1 MCLIAIAY
9 RAHPDHELVVA
20 ANRDEFHA
28 RPALAADWWPDAPQ
42 VWGGRDQ
49 SAGGSWMAVSREG
62 RFAAVTNVRR
72 MLPPKPDAPSRGAL
86 VSDFVR
92 GEQSPEE
99 FLQEL
104 AATAVSYAGF
114 NLLLYANGELHHAG
128 NLPEFTTQRIEPGI
142 HTVSNA
148 SLNTP
153 WPKSRRLAAAMDSWL
168 AEAADDVEPLL
179 AALADRTP
187 AADSELP
194 DTGVGIEMERFL
206 SPPFIC
212 SERYGTRA
220 STVVQI
226 GRERGVWAVE
236 RRFDGAGLPTE
247 SDRRLQL
254 PPN

>member
-9 RAHPDHELVVA
+9 RAHPDYQLVVA

-49 SAGGSWMAVSREG
+49 SAGGSWMAVSRAG

-92 GEQSPEE
+92 GQQSPEE
-99 FLQEL
+99 FLQQL
-104 AATAVSYAGF
+104 ALTAASYAGF
-114 NLLLYANGELHHAG
+114 NLLLYADGELHHAG

-153 WPKSRRLAAAMDSWL
+153 WPKSRRLAAAMESWL
-168 AEAADDVEPLL
+168 VEGAGDSEPLL
-179 AALADRTP
+179 EALADRTP
-187 AADSELP
+187 AADTELP

-220 STVVQI
+220 STVI
-226 GRERGVWAVE
+226 GLGVDGSVNAVE
-236 RRFDGAGLPTE
+236 RRFAAAGDSVGE
-247 SDRRLQL
+247 SALGL
-254 PPN
+254 G

>member
-9 RAHPDHELVVA
+9 RVHPDHELVVA

-49 SAGGSWMAVSREG
+49 SAGGSWMAVSRDG

-92 GEQSPEE
+92 GQQSPED
-99 FLQEL
+99 FLEQL
-104 AATAVSYAGF
+104 APEAAHYAGF
-114 NLLLYANGELHHAG
+114 NLLLFADGELHHAG
-128 NLPEFTTQRIEPGI
+128 NLPEFTTQRVQPGI

-148 SLNTP
+148 SLDTP
-153 WPKSRRLAAAMDSWL
+153 WPKSRRLAAAMERWL
-168 AEAADDVEPLL
+168 SDGADDTEALFT
-179 AALADRTP
+179 ALADRTP
-187 AADSELP
+187 APDTELP

-220 STVVQI
+220 STVIRI
-226 GRERGVWAVE
+226 GVDGALTAVE
-236 RRFDGAGLPTE
+236 QRFAATGAHSGE
-247 SDRRLQL
+247 SAVA
-254 PPN
+254 

>member
-9 RAHPDHELVVA
+9 RAHPDYELVVA

-28 RPALAADWWPDAPQ
+28 RPALAADWWPEAPQ

-49 SAGGSWMAVSREG
+49 SAGGSWMAVSRAG

-86 VSDFVR
+86 VSDFVT

-99 FLQEL
+99 FLQQL
-104 AATAVSYAGF
+104 APQAARYAGF

-128 NLPEFTTQRIEPGI
+128 NLPEFAAQRIEPGI

-153 WPKSRRLAAAMDSWL
+153 WPKSRRLAAAMESWL
-168 AEAADDVEPLL
+168 AEASEDIEPLL

-187 AADSELP
+187 APDAELP

-220 STVVQI
+220 STVIRMGAEGDLFAVEQSFALKGAAGERSVLRKFI
-226 GRERGVWAVE
+226 GR
-236 RRFDGAGLPTE
+236 
-247 SDRRLQL
+247 
-254 PPN
+254 

>member
-9 RAHPDHELVVA
+9 RAHPDCELVVA

-92 GEQSPEE
+92 GQQSPEE
-99 FLQEL
+99 FLQQL
-104 AATAVSYAGF
+104 AQSAASYAGF
-114 NLLLYANGELHHAG
+114 NLLLYAGGELHHAG
-128 NLPEFTTQRIEPGI
+128 NLPQFQSHRMEPGI

-153 WPKSRRLAAAMDSWL
+153 WPKSRRLAAAMENWPVDS
-168 AEAADDVEPLL
+168 AGDTEALFS
-179 AALADRTP
+179 ALADRTP
-187 AADSELP
+187 APDDELP

-220 STVVQI
+220 STVIQLS
-226 GRERGVWAVE
+226 ETGVMQAME
-236 RRFDGAGLPTE
+236 RRYSASGEAGGQSVLG
-247 SDRRLQL
+247 
-254 PPN
+254 

>member
-49 SAGGSWMAVSREG
+49 SAGGSWMAVTREG

-92 GEQSPEE
+92 GQQSPDD
-99 FLQEL
+99 FLQQL
-104 AATAVSYAGF
+104 APEAARYAGF
-114 NLLLYANGELHHAG
+114 NLMLYADGELHHAG
-128 NLPEFTTQRIEPGI
+128 NLPAFRAQRMEPGV

-153 WPKSRRLAAAMDSWL
+153 WPKSRRLAAAMEAWL
-168 AEAADDVEPLL
+168 SDAPDDVAPLL
-179 AALADRTP
+179 KALEDRTP
-187 AADSELP
+187 APDTELP
-194 DTGVGIEMERFL
+194 HTGVGIEMERFL

-220 STVVQI
+220 STVI
-226 GRERGVWAVE
+226 RMGVEGALNAIE
-236 RRFDGAGLPTE
+236 RRFAASGARSGE
-247 SDRRLQL
+247 SVLA
-254 PPN
+254 